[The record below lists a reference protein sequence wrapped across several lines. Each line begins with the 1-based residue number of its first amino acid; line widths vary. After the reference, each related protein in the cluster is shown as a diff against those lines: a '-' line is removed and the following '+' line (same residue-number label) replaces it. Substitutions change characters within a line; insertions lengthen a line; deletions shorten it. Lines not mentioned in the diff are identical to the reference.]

1 MSHANATKS
10 TTTEN
15 TTTESTTLGSPPD
28 TPTNSRPPNSPRPN
42 SPRPN
47 SPLSG
52 AGEPV
57 ADSVTAA
64 RAVGVT
70 RRMVELLAWREASA
84 AFLPTPPVPA
94 PTTFGGPDPGV
105 AVRLLACPW
114 CSDVD
119 TEVDMD
125 AAPPPAGALRLVP
138 AWEADPAL
146 PVLTLLSCESL
157 EPRALLPIVLATRA
171 CAGPVTAT
179 FTTRAAW
186 RAARLGHGRA
196 PDDGD
201 PREDLSKDL
210 SKDPSEL
217 ARLLW
222 RLNAAESWLNP
233 LLKSATPDDPPRAF
247 VRLLTVAG
255 EPLAV
260 PAATRPR
267 IDLDGEGT
275 RAPARERLRPRF
287 LGPHATGPALDEL
300 DAAYR
305 STRDRVAAALLEGSP
320 AGTSHRT

>member
-10 TTTEN
+10 TTTES
-15 TTTESTTLGSPPD
+15 TPTESTPTKSTTPD
-28 TPTNSRPPNSPRPN
+28 TPRSGPP
-42 SPRPN
+42 
-47 SPLSG
+47 G
-52 AGEPV
+52 GGGEPV
-57 ADSVTAA
+57 AESLRAA
-64 RAVGVT
+64 HAVGVT

-114 CSDVD
+114 CSDL
-119 TEVDMD
+119 DMD
-125 AAPPPAGALRLVP
+125 AVPPAGALRLVP
-138 AWEADPAL
+138 AREADPAL

-157 EPRALLPIVLATRA
+157 EPRALLPIVLAARA

-186 RAARLGHGRA
+186 RAARLDHGRA
-196 PDDGD
+196 LDEG
-201 PREDLSKDL
+201 DLSEEL
-210 SKDPSEL
+210 NKDPSEL

-247 VRLLTVAG
+247 VRLLMMAG

-267 IDLDGEGT
+267 LDLDDGGT
-275 RAPARERLRPRF
+275 RAPARETLRPRF
-287 LGPHATGPALDEL
+287 LGPHATGPALDQL
-300 DAAYR
+300 DADYR
-305 STRDRVAAALLEGSP
+305 STRDRVSAALLDGSP
-320 AGTSHRT
+320 VGTSHRA